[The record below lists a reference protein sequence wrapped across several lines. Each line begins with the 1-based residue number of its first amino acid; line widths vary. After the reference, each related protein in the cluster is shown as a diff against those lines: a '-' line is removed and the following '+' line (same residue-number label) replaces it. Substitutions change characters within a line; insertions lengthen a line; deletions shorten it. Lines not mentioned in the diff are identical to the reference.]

1 MMISVCIPAYNRAEV
16 LSDLLDSIVKQEGC
30 DYEVV
35 VAEDGSPDRSKISE
49 IVARYQNR
57 LPRLIRY
64 HENETNLGFDG
75 NIRRLFEL
83 ARGEYC
89 LFMGNDDLMSP
100 GAMAT
105 VASALRRY
113 SNIGAILRSYA
124 AFQGTADRIVQE
136 FRYFPEER
144 FFPAGA
150 DTIATFFRRMVVLP
164 GIVIHR
170 EAALRCATD
179 RFDGTLLYQ
188 LYVIGNI
195 LAEKNGVFLPQIL
208 ALYRMGG
215 LPDFGNSAVER
226 DKFVPGDQT
235 PESSLNFM
243 RGMLRVAEGVEKS
256 TKLSVYKPIHRD
268 LGNYSYGF
276 MAIQRRRPLR
286 VFLGYSRGL
295 ARLGFG
301 KYALFYA
308 YAISLLL
315 LGEHHTNTIIAWI
328 KRRLGHTPRLGRVY
342 GGQSG

>member
-1 MMISVCIPAYNRAEV
+1 MISVCIPAYNRAEV
-16 LSDLLDSIVKQEGC
+16 LSELLDSIVEQDGADFEI
-30 DYEVV
+30 V
-35 VAEDGSPDRSKISE
+35 VAEDGSPDRLKISQV
-49 IVARYQNR
+49 VALYQTR

-64 HENETNLGFDG
+64 YENESTLGFDG
-75 NIRRLFEL
+75 NIRRLLEL

-100 GAMAT
+100 GALAT

-113 SNIGAILRSYA
+113 PNVGAILRSYA
-124 AFQGTADRIVQE
+124 AFQGTPDRIVQE

-170 EAALRCATD
+170 EAALLCATD

-188 LYVIGNI
+188 LYVIGNV
-195 LAEKNGVFLPQIL
+195 LAGKNGVFLPQFL

-215 LPDFGNSAVER
+215 LPDFGNSPVER
-226 DKFVPGDQT
+226 GKFVPGDQT

-243 RGMLRVAEGVEKS
+243 RGMLQVAKGVEES
-256 TKLSVYKPIHRD
+256 TNLPVYKPIHRD

-276 MAIQRRRPLR
+276 LAIQRRRPLC
-286 VFLGYSRGL
+286 VFLAYCRGL

-308 YAISLLL
+308 YTIGLLL
-315 LGEHHTNTIIAWI
+315 LGDHRTNVIIAGI
-328 KRRLGHTPRLGRVY
+328 KSRLGHTPLLGRVY
-342 GGQSG
+342 DGQRE